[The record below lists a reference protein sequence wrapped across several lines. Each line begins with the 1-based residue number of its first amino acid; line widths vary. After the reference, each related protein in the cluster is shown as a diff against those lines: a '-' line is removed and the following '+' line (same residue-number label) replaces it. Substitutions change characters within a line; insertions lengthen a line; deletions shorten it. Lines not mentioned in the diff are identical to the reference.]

1 MVGQNRY
8 IYTNCIITSAHTIND
23 AKDYIMG
30 REFKG
35 NLTNGQLMFC
45 ISKIEVNKC

>member
-1 MVGQNRY
+1 MGQNRY
-8 IYTNCIITSAHTIND
+8 IYNNCIITSAHTINV

-35 NLTNGQLMFC
+35 ELTNGQLMFC
-45 ISKIEVNKC
+45 ISKIEVIK